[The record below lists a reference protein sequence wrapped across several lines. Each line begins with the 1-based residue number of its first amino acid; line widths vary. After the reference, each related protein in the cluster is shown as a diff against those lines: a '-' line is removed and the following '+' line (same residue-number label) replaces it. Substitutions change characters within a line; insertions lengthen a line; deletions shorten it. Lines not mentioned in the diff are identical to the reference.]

1 MAKDE
6 GEKTEAKSKKERLN
20 FILLFIGLAVAGFS
34 FAWHIVPL
42 FWGP

>member
-1 MAKDE
+1 MAQDDNDP
-6 GEKTEAKSKKERLN
+6 AKRKKERLN

-42 FWGP
+42 FLGP